1 MLLRDTSKRC
11 GTGGVGQRGFTAVEL
26 VIVTAITLIL
36 SAIAIPNFLRLTH
49 TYRLRSDGDG
59 LVSLLMVGRM
69 RGAAKFAH
77 AQVSCDTTSTAC
89 PGAGLCTLSMKQYG
103 VNTYTAEKQ
112 QVCLS
117 PGISFGYPASTPN
130 GGTPPGQSGAGNGP
144 YQGRSGQ
151 TNPYTITFNSR
162 GLPIDDTS
170 GSSVGNYAFYL
181 KDAASNTYVAI
192 GIDSSGRASLYTFA
206 GSSYWELAE

>member
-89 PGAGLCTLSMKQYG
+89 PGGGLCTLSMKQYG
-103 VNTYTAEKQ
+103 ATTYTAEKQ

-117 PGISFGYPASTPN
+117 PGISFGFPTGSA
-130 GGTPPGQSGAGNGP
+130 GGAGGQAGTGNGP
-144 YQGRSGQ
+144 YQGKSGQ
-151 TNPYTITFNSR
+151 TNPFTITFNSR

-170 GSSVGNYAFYL
+170 GSAVGNYAFYL
-181 KDAASNTYVAI
+181 KDAASSTYVAI
-192 GIDSSGRASLYTFA
+192 AIDSSGRASLYTFA
-206 GSSYWELAE
+206 GSTYWELAE

>member
-1 MLLRDTSKRC
+1 
-11 GTGGVGQRGFTAVEL
+11 
-26 VIVTAITLIL
+26 
-36 SAIAIPNFLRLTH
+36 
-49 TYRLRSDGDG
+49 
-59 LVSLLMVGRM
+59 
-69 RGAAKFAH
+69 
-77 AQVSCDTTSTAC
+77 
-89 PGAGLCTLSMKQYG
+89 MKQYG
-103 VNTYTAEKQ
+103 ATTYTAENQ
-112 QVCLS
+112 RVCLS

-144 YQGRSGQ
+144 YQGKSGQ